1 MSIVKQGG
9 KYGNSGRRTSPGLE
23 QAMGV
28 EPTLSAWKAD
38 VLAVIRR
45 LRVWEREA
53 VLTGLLGGEGSY
65 KERPHSPAGPAPQS
79 QRGFPVFP
87 GCHSKIESEG
97 AAAKS

>member
-9 KYGNSGRRTSPGLE
+9 KYGNSDRRTSPGLE

-45 LRVWEREA
+45 LRIWEREA

-65 KERPHSPAGPAPQS
+65 KGRPHSPAGPAPQS
-79 QRGFPVFP
+79 QRGITVLPMP
-87 GCHSKIESEG
+87 GLEPG
-97 AAAKS
+97 TGTL